1 MVALR
6 EIRARAE
13 WQIRRAVLGVIAGLL
28 LCVGAG
34 FLVAAIW
41 MVIAAEF
48 SPLIAT
54 LACAA
59 LFLGSGLVL
68 LLMRSRPYVPTPPPR
83 AQPQDAKT
91 RASAASAHAG
101 GALKEY
107 PALMEA
113 FLFGLSTYERVRKER
128 EQK

>member
-59 LFLGSGLVL
+59 LFFGSGLVL
-68 LLMRSRPYVPTPPPR
+68 LLMRSRRYVPTSPPQ

-91 RASAASAHAG
+91 RASAASAHA